1 MTASV
6 TCSNESW
13 TPIAARLAWILASSA
28 SSRFAAPSAREC
40 SRRRRNS
47 APVLRWR
54 LGPSSTSLP
63 PDEPL
68 RGRTMSAIT
77 LNILRRWRLAGAGCG
92 VGAASASALFSS
104 TGLSVDVCAS
114 DAVSCCLVGVS
125 SATFAL
131 PGASSILQVSSGQ
144 QAPCQANYSCTN
156 GSCWRSRRQIL
167 SPDRAVQ
174 SYTSIRSNTTQ
185 LPERAKLTCAFSTL
199 RIEPGGLA
207 GNVGGG
213 IIVLVGSWITPCP
226 LLGPRSS
233 QYVCGAVR
241 RPGSQ

>member
-114 DAVSCCLVGVS
+114 DAVPCCLVGVS
-125 SATFAL
+125 SATLAL

-144 QAPCQANYSCTN
+144 QAPCQANYPCTN
-156 GSCWRSRRQIL
+156 GSCWRSQRQIL
-167 SPDRAVQ
+167 SPDRA
-174 SYTSIRSNTTQ
+174 SNHTPLFALTPRNFRSAPNSPALSARCELSQ
-185 LPERAKLTCAFSTL
+185 ED
-199 RIEPGGLA
+199 
-207 GNVGGG
+207 
-213 IIVLVGSWITPCP
+213 W
-226 LLGPRSS
+226 LGM
-233 QYVCGAVR
+233 
-241 RPGSQ
+241 